1 MTALLKTSCE
11 DLILKHGYTDPKSLP
26 QQISDIIGIRKIMHV
41 SVRREGHIVVTNV
54 TDLAKTN
61 DVQGRSVGT
70 LASAVHPTTPDPK
83 VNINIVTNVTDLAET
98 KGSSVGTL
106 ASAVP
111 PTTPDPKVNI
121 NKRSHTDSPGKEMRF
136 SSIHTLNRLCLS

>member
-26 QQISDIIGIRKIMHV
+26 QKISDVIGIRKIMYV
-41 SVRREGHIVVTNV
+41 SVRREGHVV
-54 TDLAKTN
+54 
-61 DVQGRSVGT
+61 
-70 LASAVHPTTPDPK
+70 
-83 VNINIVTNVTDLAET
+83 VTNVTDLAET
-98 KGSSVGTL
+98 CDAQGRSVGTL

-121 NKRSHTDSPGKEMRF
+121 NKRSHTDSPGKENA
-136 SSIHTLNRLCLS
+136 L